1 MQCIAQLPTLWL
13 LVQEK
18 PELAKVAKVAIGWY
32 GKTFFS
38 IQVPSLWSVTSLN
51 NLFNSEVKRKEN
63 II

>member
-13 LVQEK
+13 FVQEK

-38 IQVPSLWSVTSLN
+38 IQVPSSPLVS
-51 NLFNSEVKRKEN
+51 F
-63 II
+63 IIR